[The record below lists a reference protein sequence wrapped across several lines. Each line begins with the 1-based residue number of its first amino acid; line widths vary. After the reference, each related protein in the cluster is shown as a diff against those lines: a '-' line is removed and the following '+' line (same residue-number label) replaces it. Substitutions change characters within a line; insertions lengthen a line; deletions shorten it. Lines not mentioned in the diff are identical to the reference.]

1 MDKRFIANIE
11 RDVEFLKIQL
21 GKLEEEEEAMPS
33 VEHYKFI
40 IRYLENSIS
49 NIEIQ
54 LEKEK
59 QNKKMMKPIKYSFY
73 FLACVLTLINL
84 CLYWQIL

>member
-11 RDVEFLKIQL
+11 REVEFLKIQL
-21 GKLEEEEEAMPS
+21 GKLEEAEAIPS
-33 VEHYKFI
+33 VEDYKFI
-40 IRYLENSIS
+40 RRYIESSIS

-59 QNKKMMKPIKYSFY
+59 QNEKIMKPIKYSFY

-84 CLYWQIL
+84 YFYWQIL